1 MACALCG
8 DIIPTQ
14 VDRCPACGAWARRR
28 DYRALGAAVFML
40 LGFNAF
46 IALGAGV
53 SLTRMIG
60 ALATD
65 TTDSYDPAATGQMLS
80 PYSDAFASS
89 MTLAMVTG
97 VLYLP
102 WLWLAYRNAAE
113 PRRYRQAWVVASW
126 LCPVVNLW
134 MPPRLV
140 YDAWVRSGRL
150 RLAER
155 HAIAAV
161 VTAWWAGL
169 LSALCLMWV
178 FPRSGT
184 QTIAEARFAVH
195 LGIVA
200 MTTLALSAA
209 LCMMTVFGITR
220 LQMSRPD

>member
-1 MACALCG
+1 MPCALCG

-14 VDRCPACGAWARRR
+14 VDRCPACGALARRR
-28 DYRALGAAVFML
+28 DYRALGVAVFML

-46 IALGAGV
+46 IALGSGV
-53 SLTRMIG
+53 SMTRMVGI
-60 ALATD
+60 LASATN
-65 TTDSYDPAATGQMLS
+65 DSYDPAAAGRMLA
-80 PYSDAFASS
+80 PYSDLFTTSA
-89 MTLAMVTG
+89 TLAMVTA

-134 MPPRLV
+134 LPPRLV
-140 YDAWVRSGRL
+140 YDAWVRSGRF

-161 VTAWWAGL
+161 VAAWWAGL
-169 LSALCLMWV
+169 LSALCLMWL
-178 FPRSGT
+178 FPRSHT
-184 QTIAEARFAVH
+184 ETIAEARFAVH

-200 MTTLALSAA
+200 TTTLALSAA

-220 LQMSRPD
+220 LQMSRPA